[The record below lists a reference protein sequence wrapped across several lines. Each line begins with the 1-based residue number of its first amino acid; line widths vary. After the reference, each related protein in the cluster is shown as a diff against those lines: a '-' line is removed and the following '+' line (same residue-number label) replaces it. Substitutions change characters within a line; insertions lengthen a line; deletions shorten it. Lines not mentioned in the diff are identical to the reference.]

1 MAGRKSRRM
10 SWPARLVLALAGLF
24 LLYQAWMLGQVLWY
38 SYFNP
43 GSSAVM
49 REEMAVLRKAD
60 PRIALQYTWV
70 PYDRI
75 SNSLK
80 RAVIASEDANFL
92 DNNGVEWDA
101 IREAWAYN
109 QRQEELGRRARRGGS
124 TITQQ
129 LAKNLLLSNSRNYLR
144 KGEELLVTFMIDRIM
159 SKRRILELYLN
170 IAEWG
175 TGVFGAQAAARHYYQ
190 IDASQLGAYQAAK
203 LASMLPNPRYYDR
216 HRDTRYL
223 EGRAGIIAERMRQV
237 DIPGSGFAG
246 NPVQSEK

>member
-10 SWPARLVLALAGLF
+10 SWPARLALSLIGVF
-24 LLYQAWMLGQVLWY
+24 LLYQLWMLGQVLWY
-38 SYFNP
+38 AHFNP

-49 REEMAVLRKAD
+49 REEMAVLRKTD
-60 PRIALQYTWV
+60 PRMTLQHAWV

-80 RAVIASEDANFL
+80 RAVVASEDANFL

-101 IREAWAYN
+101 IREAWIYN
-109 QRQEELGRRARRGGS
+109 QRQEELGRKARRGGS

-159 SKRRILELYLN
+159 SKRRILEIYLN

-175 TGVFGAQAAARHYYQ
+175 TGVFGAQAAARHYFQ

-203 LASMLPNPRYYDR
+203 LACMLPNPRYYDK
-216 HRDTRYL
+216 HRNTRYL
-223 EGRAGIIAERMRQV
+223 DGRAGIIAERMRQV
-237 DIPGSGFAG
+237 DIP
-246 NPVQSEK
+246 

>member
-1 MAGRKSRRM
+1 M
-10 SWPARLVLALAGLF
+10 SWLAKLILALLGLF
-24 LLYQAWMLGQVLWY
+24 LLYQAWILGQVLWY
-38 SYFNP
+38 AHFNP

-49 REEMAVLRKAD
+49 REEMAVLRKTD

-80 RAVIASEDANFL
+80 RAVVASEDANFL

-101 IREAWAYN
+101 IRDAWAYN
-109 QRQEELGRRARRGGS
+109 QRQEELGRKARRGGS

-144 KGEELLVTFMIDRIM
+144 KGEELLATFMIDRIM

-175 TGVFGAQAAARHYYQ
+175 TGVFGAQAAARHYYRA
-190 IDASQLGAYQAAK
+190 DASQLGGYQAAK
-203 LASMLPNPRYYDR
+203 LAAMLPNPRYYDR

-223 EGRAGIIAERMRQV
+223 EARANVLTARMRQV
-237 DIPGSGFAG
+237 DVP
-246 NPVQSEK
+246 

>member
-1 MAGRKSRRM
+1 MARKRRM
-10 SWPARLVLALAGLF
+10 PWLIRLALGLVGLF
-24 LLYQAWMLGQVLWY
+24 LLYQLWMLSQVLWY
-38 SYFNP
+38 AHFNP

-49 REEMAVLRKAD
+49 REEMAVLRESD

-80 RAVIASEDANFL
+80 RAVVASEDANFL
-92 DNNGVEWDA
+92 DNDGVEWDA
-101 IREAWAYN
+101 IRNAWVYN
-109 QRQEELGRRARRGGS
+109 QRQEELGRKARRGGS

-159 SKRRILELYLN
+159 SKRRILEIYLN

-203 LASMLPNPRYYDR
+203 LASMLPNPRYYDK
-216 HRDTRYL
+216 HRNTRYL
-223 EGRAGIIAERMRQV
+223 DGRAGIIAERMRQV
-237 DIPGSGFAG
+237 DIP
-246 NPVQSEK
+246 